1 MDQLREDVQKF
12 YGWAQKEY
20 AGEEIDRLL
29 FEVQSSITNLE
40 RYINNEFRKKALG
53 KTRMRSEQLSRAP
66 NAALQPMARRT
77 RRRATLP
84 PID

>member
-40 RYINNEFRKKALG
+40 RYINNEFKRKAMG
-53 KTRMRSEQLSRAP
+53 KTRMR
-66 NAALQPMARRT
+66 
-77 RRRATLP
+77 
-84 PID
+84 